1 MVEAKRSRS
10 RPNIPTIGEGLPGYA
25 MPQSWVGFLGPPGM
39 SAALVARMNAEL
51 VAAISSPKTRRA
63 LEDNG
68 FEVVTSTP
76 EEFANV
82 VNESLA
88 RYRKI
93 TADAGIEA
101 Q

>member
-1 MVEAKRSRS
+1 
-10 RPNIPTIGEGLPGYA
+10 
-25 MPQSWVGFLGPPGM
+25 M
-39 SAALVARMNAEL
+39 SATLVARMNAEL
-51 VAAISSPKTRRA
+51 VAALSTPKVREA

-76 EEFANV
+76 EEFASV
-82 VNESLA
+82 VRASLA

-93 TADAGIEA
+93 TAAAGIEP